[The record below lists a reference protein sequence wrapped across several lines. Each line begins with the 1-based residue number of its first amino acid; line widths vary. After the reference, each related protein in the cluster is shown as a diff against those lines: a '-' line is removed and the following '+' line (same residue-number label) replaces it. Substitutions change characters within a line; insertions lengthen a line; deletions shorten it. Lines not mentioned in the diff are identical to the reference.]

1 MNIKNHYT
9 KNSHKNHY
17 TINYVIINQINKQKA
32 KYMINACIPKLL
44 FKKFSLFFFTGY
56 KNGWK

>member
-9 KNSHKNHY
+9 NNF
-17 TINYVIINQINKQKA
+17 VIINQINKHKA
-32 KYMINACIPKLL
+32 KYIINACIPKLL
-44 FKKFSLFFFTGY
+44 FKKFSLFFFTEY